1 MYAAPKARYSGRMT
15 KRQTL
20 ALLATIIGSGVALLD
35 GTVVN
40 LALPALNKDLGTS
53 FSGLQWVVDGYLLS
67 LSALMLLGGSLG
79 DILGRKKVYLVGLVG
94 FGVSSVMCG
103 LAPNITFLI
112 IARILQGVCGAL
124 VVPGA
129 LAIINTNFQPQ
140 QRGKAIGIWAAWS
153 GIAAAIGPLLGG
165 YIIDTF
171 SWRWVFFINI
181 PFILACLALAIPNIK
196 ESVVAAVRRIDFL
209 GGAVAVLFLG
219 AITFGLIEG
228 PARHWDAL
236 SVGSIATGLIFGALF
251 IVVESR
257 LRDPMVPLRLFGS
270 RNFTG
275 ANIMTFAMYG
285 ALGGF
290 FFALVIYLQSTLHYS
305 SLQAGATLIP
315 VTLILLL
322 FSGKMG
328 ALTTKFGPR
337 LFMTV
342 GPFIAALGMLLLL
355 PLSPGANY
363 LLQVLPGILLFAAG
377 LCIVVTPLTV
387 TVMSSVANERSGIAS
402 GINNAVS
409 RAAGLIMV
417 ALLGIVGAQDM
428 YWFSVLLCVGLTVA
442 AGAVSFFLIENPKHG
457 KSGHTESALQ

>member
-1 MYAAPKARYSGRMT
+1 MYAGPKARYSGHMT
-15 KRQTL
+15 KRQMFV
-20 ALLATIIGSGVALLD
+20 LLATIIGSGVVLLD
-35 GTVVN
+35 GTIIN
-40 LALPALNKDLGTS
+40 LALPALSKDLGVS

-79 DILGRKKVYLVGLVG
+79 DILGRKKVYIVGLVG
-94 FGVSSVMCG
+94 FGVSSILCG
-103 LAPNITFLI
+103 LAPDTTFLI
-112 IARILQGVCGAL
+112 IARILQGVFGAL

-129 LAIINTNFQPQ
+129 LAIINTNFEPQ
-140 QRGKAIGIWAAWS
+140 NRGKAIGIWAAWS

-196 ESVVAAVRRIDFL
+196 ESVVATARRIDFL
-209 GGAVAVLFLG
+209 GGGVAVLFLG
-219 AITFGLIEG
+219 AVTFGLIEG
-228 PARHWDAL
+228 PVRHWDAV
-236 SVGSIATGLIFGALF
+236 SVASLAAGLILGALF
-251 IVVESR
+251 IFVESR
-257 LRDPMVPLRLFGS
+257 RRDPMVPLGLFGS

-290 FFALVIYLQSTLHYS
+290 FFALVIYLQNTLHYS

-315 VTLILLL
+315 VTLMLLL

-337 LFMTV
+337 LFMAA

-363 LLQVLPGILLFAAG
+363 VLQVLPGILLFAAG

-387 TVMSSVANERSGIAS
+387 TVMGSVADTQSGIGS

-409 RAAGLIMV
+409 RAAGLIIV
-417 ALLGIVGAQDM
+417 ALLGIVSAQDM
-428 YWFSVLLCVGLTVA
+428 YWFSVLLCVVLTVA
-442 AGAVSFFLIENPKHG
+442 AGIVSFFLIKNPN
-457 KSGHTESALQ
+457 HTKDTLQ

>member
-1 MYAAPKARYSGRMT
+1 MT
-15 KRQTL
+15 RRQILT
-20 ALLATIIGSGVALLD
+20 LLATIIGSGVVLLD
-35 GTVVN
+35 GTVIN
-40 LALPALNKDLGTS
+40 LALPALNKDLGVS

-79 DILGRKKVYLVGLVG
+79 DILGRKRVYIVGLVG
-94 FGVSSVMCG
+94 FGISSIMCG
-103 LAPNITFLI
+103 LAPDITFLI
-112 IARILQGVCGAL
+112 MARILQGVFGAL

-129 LAIINTNFQPQ
+129 LAIINANFEPQ
-140 QRGKAIGIWAAWS
+140 KRGKAIGIWAAWS

-181 PFILACLALAIPNIK
+181 PFILMCLALAVPNIK
-196 ESVVAAVRRIDFL
+196 ESVVATVRRIDFL
-209 GGAVAVLFLG
+209 GGGVAVLFLG

-228 PARHWDAL
+228 PVRHWDIL
-236 SVGSIATGLIFGALF
+236 SLSSIAAGLVLGALF
-251 IVVESR
+251 IFIESR
-257 LRDPMVPLRLFGS
+257 LRDPMVPLGLFSS

-290 FFALVIYLQSTLHYS
+290 FFALVIYLQNTLHYS

-315 VTLILLL
+315 VTLVLLL

-363 LLQVLPGILLFAAG
+363 VLQVLPGILLFATG

-387 TVMSSVANERSGIAS
+387 TVMGSVADERSGIAS

-409 RAAGLIMV
+409 RAAGLIIV

-442 AGAVSFFLIENPKHG
+442 AGVVSFFLIENPKSTKAAG
-457 KSGHTESALQ
+457 Q